1 MPLAIQNVYHNQ
13 QYMIQPILNNLHS
26 NEYSQGLRYYPFA
39 VNLDW
44 CVGSCNTL
52 NDLSN
57 RDVFQI
63 KQKI

>member
-39 VNLDW
+39 VNLD
-44 CVGSCNTL
+44 
-52 NDLSN
+52 
-57 RDVFQI
+57 
-63 KQKI
+63 